1 MKPIAFEAKIEAAER
16 GGAFVYIPFEVEEVF
31 GKKRVKIKAV
41 FEDKV
46 EYRGTLV
53 RMGSPQHIL
62 IVRKDI
68 RSQIGKQP
76 GDAVNVSLEEDT
88 QPRVVEVP
96 EDFQHLLDQDEAVK
110 QFFSKLSFTHQREY
124 VEWITEAKKEET
136 RQRRMLK
143 AIEMLKQ
150 GKKGR

>member
-1 MKPIAFEAKIEAAER
+1 MKPIAFEAKIEAADR
-16 GGAFVYIPFEVEEVF
+16 GGAFVYIPFDVEETF

-41 FEDKV
+41 FEGEA

-68 RSQIGKQP
+68 RTQIGKQP
-76 GDAVNVSLEEDT
+76 GDVVKVSLVEDT

-96 EDFQHLLDQDEAVK
+96 ENFQQLLNQDETVK
-110 QFFSKLSFTHQREY
+110 QFFSKLSYTHQREY

-136 RQRRMLK
+136 RERRMLK
-143 AIEMLKQ
+143 AIEMLKR